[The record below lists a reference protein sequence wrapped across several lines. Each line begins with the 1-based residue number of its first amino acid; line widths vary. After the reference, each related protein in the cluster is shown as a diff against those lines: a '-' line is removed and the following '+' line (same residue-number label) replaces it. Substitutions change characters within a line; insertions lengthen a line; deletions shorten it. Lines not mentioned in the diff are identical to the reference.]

1 MEPTNLFQTS
11 MIMFHVNFQGC
22 NSRGYH
28 LVMMVLFQLSVEH
41 FGRRQKRTHWNEPK
55 TLYRG
60 SIRTKWMKHNM
71 CVGAKHVMRMILY
84 LYIYIYMHQVTWCY
98 SHVFIRYQSMSCY
111 PLLANLQ
118 LFDWGIGPMPQPFC
132 AIVTKHPSSPLNRN
146 LCRLSI
152 QTPFIYLYILYTVD
166 TKSVYPQALWESSR
180 RYSEPFCH
188 LKIQISTTHHT
199 LHCIQACHLRW
210 KGEHMREAS

>member
-1 MEPTNLFQTS
+1 MCRCKT
-11 MIMFHVNFQGC
+11 C
-22 NSRGYH
+22 N
-28 LVMMVLFQLSVEH
+28 E
-41 FGRRQKRTHWNEPK
+41 ND
-55 TLYRG
+55 
-60 SIRTKWMKHNM
+60 I
-71 CVGAKHVMRMILY
+71 I
-84 LYIYIYMHQVTWCY
+84 YIYILKYIYICIKLRGVI

-180 RYSEPFCH
+180 QTRCQSYRILQDLTSLDHSEPFCH

-210 KGEHMREAS
+210 KGEHMTKAS

>member
-84 LYIYIYMHQVTWCY
+84 LYIYICIKLRGVI

-132 AIVTKHPSSPLNRN
+132 AIVTKHPSSP
-146 LCRLSI
+146 SI
-152 QTPFIYLYILYTVD
+152 GIFVDWVYKHPLYIFISYILWIQNLS
-166 TKSVYPQALWESSR
+166 KSQALWESSR
-180 RYSEPFCH
+180 R
-188 LKIQISTTHHT
+188 T
-199 LHCIQACHLRW
+199 LLPP
-210 KGEHMREAS
+210 